1 MNLELFRADRT
12 EPVDTAARL
21 AAGYVALTQVDEAI
35 RAAQQRLQAAHLRCS
50 QQQRGAVGAEEIY
63 GEILALRDCS
73 RRMLA
78 ELAEIWVAED
88 RQSENCGVANSI
100 PRSL

>member
-21 AAGYVALTQVDEAI
+21 VAGYVQLTQVDEAI
-35 RAAQQRLQAAHLRCS
+35 RAAQQRLEAAHLRCS
-50 QQQRGAVGAEEIY
+50 QQRHGAASAEQIY
-63 GEILALRDCS
+63 AEILALRGRS

-78 ELAEIWVAED
+78 ELAQIWVAE
-88 RQSENCGVANSI
+88 R
-100 PRSL
+100 

>member
-35 RAAQQRLQAAHLRCS
+35 RAAQQRLEAAHLRCS
-50 QQQRGAVGAEEIY
+50 QPPRGAVGAEQIY
-63 GEILALRDCS
+63 GEILALRDRS

-78 ELAEIWVAED
+78 ELAEIWVAE
-88 RQSENCGVANSI
+88 R
-100 PRSL
+100 